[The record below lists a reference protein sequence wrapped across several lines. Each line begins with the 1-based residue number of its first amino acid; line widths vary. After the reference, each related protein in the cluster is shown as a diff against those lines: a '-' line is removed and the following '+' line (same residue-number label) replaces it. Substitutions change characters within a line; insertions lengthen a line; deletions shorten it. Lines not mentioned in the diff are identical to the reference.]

1 MFESH
6 YLKPFMVSLG
16 ITIILISGMGL
27 SLRGMA
33 GTGAAHDAAE
43 ISFNLPDDGESDTG
57 VETVDTAPK
66 PVEDPKIGRAHV

>member
-33 GTGAAHDAAE
+33 GTGPTHDAAE
-43 ISFNLPDDGESDTG
+43 ISFNLLMMVKAIQGLRLLILHRNQW
-57 VETVDTAPK
+57 
-66 PVEDPKIGRAHV
+66 KILWKNHRM

>member
-33 GTGAAHDAAE
+33 GTGPTHDAAE
-43 ISFNLPDDGESDTG
+43 ISF
-57 VETVDTAPK
+57 
-66 PVEDPKIGRAHV
+66 